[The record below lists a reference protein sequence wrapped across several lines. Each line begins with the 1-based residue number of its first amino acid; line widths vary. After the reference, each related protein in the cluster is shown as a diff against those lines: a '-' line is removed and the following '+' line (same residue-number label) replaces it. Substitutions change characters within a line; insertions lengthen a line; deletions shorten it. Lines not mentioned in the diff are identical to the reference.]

1 MPELNAFFN
10 FTSAV
15 FLITGFV
22 FIRRQNIPA
31 HKFCMLSACVTS
43 AFFLAGYL
51 WYHWHHGSTPF
62 PGQGWTRPVY
72 FSILLTHTVL
82 AVVQLPLILMT
93 LRAALTGKLEKHKKL
108 AKITWPIW
116 VYVSVTGVVIYILL
130 YRVAY
135 R

>member
-82 AVVQLPLILMT
+82 AVVQLPLIFMT
-93 LRAALTGKLEKHKKL
+93 LFWAFRGNFLKHRNI
-108 AKITWPIW
+108 ARITLPIW
-116 VYVSVTGVVIYILL
+116 LYVSITGVVVYWML
-130 YRVAY
+130 YRTQWG
-135 R
+135 